1 MPKPIKYQILRNIR
15 NEKEIPLFDIAIALG
30 LKSTGTYYKKEQGNV
45 PITIEEAKILTKMF
59 DMPFEKLFK
68 SYK

>member
-1 MPKPIKYQILRNIR
+1 MPKPIKYQTLRNIR

-45 PITIEEAKILTKMF
+45 PITIEEGKILSKMLHTPM
-59 DMPFEKLFK
+59 DKLFQ
-68 SYK
+68 